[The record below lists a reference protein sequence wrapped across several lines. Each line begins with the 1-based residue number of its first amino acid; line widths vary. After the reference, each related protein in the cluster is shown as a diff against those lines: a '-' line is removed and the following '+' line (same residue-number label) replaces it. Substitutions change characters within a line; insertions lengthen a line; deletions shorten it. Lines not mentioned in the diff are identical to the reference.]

1 MRDLLRNRKFIF
13 ALAGLLAFSI
23 LIGTGLQML
32 SSSKKELKLLKEQ
45 QREMALL
52 KDEFITLRQK
62 VAAVESKKSLANMTG
77 IVQAIDEVFRSIGV
91 KNKVKT
97 VRATGQKEV
106 REGFEEEAEITL
118 EKVKMNEMLNIF
130 YRIENAPMILTIKKA
145 SIKKSFDNPDLL
157 NINLVLS
164 FLKPK

>member
-1 MRDLLRNRKFIF
+1 MRDLLRNKKFIF

-62 VAAVESKKSLANMTG
+62 VAAVESKKGLANMTG

-118 EKVKMNEMLNIF
+118 EKVTMNEMLNIF

-145 SIKKSFDNPDLL
+145 SIKKSFDNPELL

>member
-1 MRDLLRNRKFIF
+1 MKDLLRNRKIIL

-23 LIGTGLQML
+23 LIGTGIQVL

-62 VAAVESKKSLANMTG
+62 VAAVESKKSLANTTG

-118 EKVKMNEMLNIF
+118 EKVTLNEMLNIF
-130 YRIENAPMILTIKKA
+130 YRIENAQMILTIKKA
-145 SIKKSFDNPDLL
+145 SIKKSFDNPELL
-157 NINLVLS
+157 NINLALS

>member
-1 MRDLLRNRKFIF
+1 LRDLLRNKKFIF
-13 ALAGLLAFSI
+13 ALAGLLAFTI
-23 LIGTGLQML
+23 LIGTGVQIL

-45 QREMALL
+45 RGEMALL

-97 VRATGQKEV
+97 VRAAGQKEV

-118 EKVKMNEMLNIF
+118 EKVTMNEMLNIF